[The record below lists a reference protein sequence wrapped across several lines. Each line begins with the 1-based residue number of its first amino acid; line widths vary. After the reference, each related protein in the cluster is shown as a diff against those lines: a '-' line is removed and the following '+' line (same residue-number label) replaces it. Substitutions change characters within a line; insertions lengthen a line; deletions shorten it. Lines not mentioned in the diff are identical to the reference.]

1 MFAPLLPLPFL
12 VYASCLVFSHVSTS
26 TALVKATMC
35 FPWQTLLTSVPA
47 PLELQDDLEPYVF
60 AGYKTVHDGDVDLF
74 FPGNYFQ
81 L

>member
-1 MFAPLLPLPFL
+1 
-12 VYASCLVFSHVSTS
+12 
-26 TALVKATMC
+26 MC